1 MLFSPLLLRGLTLKN
16 RIVMPPMCMYSA
28 GRDGLA
34 NEWHFTHY
42 MSRAVGQVGLIIM
55 EATGIEDG
63 GRITEND
70 LGLWND
76 IQAEGLKRITDVVHS
91 QEGKV
96 AIQLGHAGRKSEVPY
111 LEPVAPS
118 ALPFNAEYRL
128 PQSLTLS
135 DIHRIVDSFR
145 LAAVRAV
152 KAGFD
157 AIEIH
162 AAHGY
167 LINQFLSP
175 LTNRREDEYGGTVQ
189 NRVRILSEVV
199 EAVRGELPS
208 AMPLGVRVSAYEY
221 EPEGNS
227 PEMVGEM
234 LKTIQ
239 GKGID
244 LVHVSSG
251 GVTPAAPRAYPGYQ
265 IGFAATIKEKT
276 GLPVIGGGLV
286 TEPVQ
291 AEQIVKAGID
301 LVFLGRELL
310 RNPYWPLMAAK
321 TLGEDIP
328 WPKPYLRAKS

>member
-1 MLFSPLLLRGLTLKN
+1 MLFSPLLLRGLALKN
-16 RIVMPPMCMYSA
+16 RIVMPPMCMYSSE
-28 GRDGLA
+28 RDGLA

-42 MSRAVGQVGLIIM
+42 VSRAVGQVGFIIM

-70 LGLWND
+70 LGIWND
-76 IQAEGLKRITDVVHS
+76 AQAEGLKRIIDAVHS
-91 QEGKV
+91 KESKI

-118 ALPFNAEYRL
+118 ALPFNAEYRT
-128 PQSLTLS
+128 PQSLTVS
-135 DIHRIVDSFR
+135 DIQRIVDNFR
-145 LAAVRAV
+145 LAAIRAV

-157 AIEIH
+157 AIELH

-189 NRVRILSEVV
+189 NRVRILAEVV
-199 EAVRGELPS
+199 EAVRNELPS
-208 AMPLGVRVSAYEY
+208 TMPLVVRVSAYEY

-234 LKTIQ
+234 LNMIK

-265 IGFAATIKEKT
+265 IGFAAAIKEKT

-321 TLGEDIP
+321 TLGEDIS

>member
-1 MLFSPLLLRGLTLKN
+1 MLFSSFMLRDLTLKN
-16 RIVMPPMCMYSA
+16 RVVMPPMCMYSA
-28 GRDGLA
+28 ERDGVV
-34 NEWHFTHY
+34 NDWHFAHY
-42 MSRAVGQVGLIIM
+42 VSRAVGQVGLIIV

-63 GRITEND
+63 GRISAND

-76 IQAEGLKRITDVVHS
+76 GQIEGLKRMVEAVHVRD
-91 QEGKV
+91 GKI

-118 ALPFNAEYRL
+118 SLPFSDEYRT
-128 PQSLTLS
+128 PKALTLA
-135 DIHRIVDSFR
+135 DIKRIVENFR
-145 LAAVRAV
+145 LAAIRAV

-157 AIEIH
+157 MIEIH

-167 LINQFLSP
+167 LLNQFLSP
-175 LTNRREDEYGGTVQ
+175 LTNQREDEYGGTPR
-189 NRVRILSEVV
+189 NRVRILDEVV
-199 EAVRGELPS
+199 EAVRGEIPS
-208 AMPLGVRVSAYEY
+208 AMPLCVRVSAHEY

-227 PEMVGEM
+227 PAAVGEM
-234 LKTIQ
+234 LGMVQ

-251 GVTPAAPRAYPGYQ
+251 GVTPAAPCAYPGYQ
-265 IGFAATIKEKT
+265 IGFAALIKGKM

-286 TEPVQ
+286 TEPFQ
-291 AEQIVKAGID
+291 AEQIVKSGID

-321 TLGEDIP
+321 ALGEDIA
-328 WPKPYLRAKS
+328 WPKPYLRAKL